1 MNTVSARLHRARIG
15 LLGAAV
21 ALALAACDTQTTNP
35 TPAATAVVV
44 PTATA
49 VAATL
54 PAATDTPVAVPTQAP
69 TLAPTLAPTQVPPT
83 ATPAAAPPPATT
95 AAAPPTAAMPTAPV
109 QTGSGGI
116 GNDLPYPEDGHI
128 KGELFG
134 ERGPQGVCT
143 DDALRQ
149 AAGPHFEV
157 AAAKDV
163 TVNGQQGRIVLL
175 GEQMLDAQ
183 GTPIASVP
191 DYGRVRWFLVGP
203 DCATAGAF
211 TLPPRNQYNEWP
223 PEVSVAKIHAGTD
236 EQIVITSGTGA
247 HWPSANLYSFDAQRG
262 LWRNDG
268 EVDGDAGAG
277 FGKPAD
283 YGIPAEDVAFR
294 AYRLYDRAQL
304 RHVDLFV
311 WNPATRA
318 YEPSE
323 THIDFNFGPPET
335 PAMPEDA
342 ILLYYQAI
350 NAKDYAGAYKYLGP
364 QMQQQLP
371 FEQFQAGFAKTV
383 RVWVSSLEPEG
394 DSTPVE
400 KLADGTYTDRVEIVS
415 EDQGANGA
423 RVRQTFAGTW
433 TVRVTNGVARLESAQ
448 IKAK

>member
-1 MNTVSARLHRARIG
+1 MNVISACRHRARIG
-15 LLGAAV
+15 LLGAAL

-35 TPAATAVVV
+35 TPAATAVAV

-49 VAATL
+49 VAATV
-54 PAATDTPVAVPTQAP
+54 PAATDTPIVVS
-69 TLAPTLAPTQVPPT
+69 TLAPTLAPTTAPTAPPTQAPPT
-83 ATPAAAPPPATT
+83 ATTAPPPPTATS
-95 AAAPPTAAMPTAPV
+95 AAAQPTAPV

-128 KGELFG
+128 KGELVG
-134 ERGPQGVCT
+134 ERGPAGVCT
-143 DDALRQ
+143 GDALRQ

-157 AAAKDV
+157 ATAKGV

-191 DYGRVRWFLVGP
+191 DYGRVRWYLVGP

-211 TLPPRNQYNEWP
+211 SLPPRNQYNEWP

-236 EQIVITSGTGA
+236 EQIVISSGTGA
-247 HWPSANLYSFDAQRG
+247 HWSSANLYSFDAQRG
-262 LWRNDG
+262 VWRNDG
-268 EVDGDAGAG
+268 EVDGDASAG
-277 FGKPAD
+277 FGKPDD
-283 YGIPAEDVAFR
+283 YGIPATDVAFR

-304 RHVDLFV
+304 RHVDLLV

-342 ILLYYQAI
+342 VLLYYQAI
-350 NAKDYAGAYKYLGP
+350 NAKDYTRAYNYLGP

-371 FEQFQAGFAKTV
+371 FDQFKAGFAKTV
-383 RVWVSSLEPEG
+383 RVWVSSLEPVG
-394 DSTPVE
+394 DSTPLE
-400 KLADGTYTDRVEIVS
+400 KLPDGTYTDRVEITS

-423 RVRQTFAGTW
+423 RVQQTFAGTW

>member
-1 MNTVSARLHRARIG
+1 MNILSARLHRARIG
-15 LLGAAV
+15 LLGATL

-35 TPAATAVVV
+35 TPIPTAVVV
-44 PTATA
+44 PTATT
-49 VAATL
+49 VAAT
-54 PAATDTPVAVPTQAP
+54 ATPVAVPPQAP
-69 TLAPTLAPTQVPPT
+69 TLAPTEPPTQAPPA
-83 ATPAAAPPPATT
+83 ATTTAAPPMATT
-95 AAAPPTAAMPTAPV
+95 AAAMPTAPV

-128 KGELFG
+128 QGELFG

-143 DDALRQ
+143 DAALRQ

-157 AAAKDV
+157 ATAKDV
-163 TVNGQQGRIVLL
+163 TVNGQPGRIVLL

-203 DCATAGAF
+203 DCAGAGAF

-223 PEVSVAKIHAGTD
+223 PEVSVARIHAGSN

-247 HWPSANLYSFDAQRG
+247 HWSSANLYSFDAQRG
-262 LWRNDG
+262 VWRNDG

-277 FGKPAD
+277 FGKPDD

-311 WNPATRA
+311 WNPATRT

-371 FEQFQAGFAKTV
+371 FDQFKAGFASTV
-383 RVWVSSLEPEG
+383 RVWVSSLEPVG
-394 DSTPVE
+394 DSTPLE
-400 KLADGTYTDRVEIVS
+400 KLPDGTYTDRVEITS

-433 TVRVTNGVARLESAQ
+433 TMRVTNGVARLESAQ
-448 IKAK
+448 IKTK